1 MGKADVELSCYADCD
16 DGTLAIPKN
25 DFESQFSWKC
35 YEASR
40 SYLPVL
46 LLAWLGGLVVAF
58 HYVYYSSQPG
68 WCILIIIGFIVG
80 VILSPIIYGERRKK
94 SVNRLISRNVSLLAE
109 IVEEIFRTEQNNLP
123 LAWGKVA
130 SKLNE
135 QLYVA
140 GKWRTRYC
148 FYDCVLCEVYFRRY
162 VLKPNFLK
170 SPKEQ
175 NNLLA
180 TAANTYQR
188 TIRHQFNLAKK
199 ERIILPDQTLPR
211 DFESW
216 DRNRPVR
223 EVSESSEST
232 TSKRIQI
239 LAIIATIAPGED
251 IDRWDEVARRV
262 NALTDQNPTRGV
274 YSNLWT
280 FFDGKHGLR
289 FYLRYFDALTK
300 KIARDDIPTYELVPL
315 ISEIK
320 KEKLV

>member
-1 MGKADVELSCYADCD
+1 MSTADVELNCYTDCD

-40 SYLPVL
+40 SYVTAG
-46 LLAWLGGLVVAF
+46 LLAWLGGLLVAF
-58 HYVYYSSQPG
+58 RYVYYSSRPG
-68 WCILIIIGFIVG
+68 WCILIIIGFIVS
-80 VILSPIIYGERRKK
+80 VILSPAIYGEGRKK
-94 SVNRLISRNVSLLAE
+94 LVNRLISRNVSLLAE

-135 QLYVA
+135 QLYMT
-140 GKWRTRYC
+140 GKWRTRCC
-148 FYDCVLCEVYFRRY
+148 FYDGVLCEVYFRRY
-162 VLKPNFLK
+162 VLKPNFSK
-170 SPKEQ
+170 SLKEQ

-211 DFESW
+211 DFKSW
-216 DRNRPVR
+216 DRDRPVR
-223 EVSESSEST
+223 EAPKSSECST
-232 TSKRIQI
+232 SNRIQV
-239 LAIIATIAPGED
+239 LAVIATIAPGED
-251 IDRWDEVARRV
+251 MNRWDEVARRL
-262 NALTDQNPTRGV
+262 NAYFDQNSPG
-274 YSNLWT
+274 SS
-280 FFDGKHGLR
+280 FCDGKSC
-289 FYLRYFDALTK
+289 LRYYLKYLNALTK

-320 KEKLV
+320 KKGLV

>member
-1 MGKADVELSCYADCD
+1 M
-16 DGTLAIPKN
+16 
-25 DFESQFSWKC
+25 
-35 YEASR
+35 
-40 SYLPVL
+40 
-46 LLAWLGGLVVAF
+46 
-58 HYVYYSSQPG
+58 
-68 WCILIIIGFIVG
+68 
-80 VILSPIIYGERRKK
+80 
-94 SVNRLISRNVSLLAE
+94 
-109 IVEEIFRTEQNNLP
+109 
-123 LAWGKVA
+123 GKVA

-211 DFESW
+211 DFKSW

-262 NALTDQNPTRGV
+262 NALTDQNPTWGV